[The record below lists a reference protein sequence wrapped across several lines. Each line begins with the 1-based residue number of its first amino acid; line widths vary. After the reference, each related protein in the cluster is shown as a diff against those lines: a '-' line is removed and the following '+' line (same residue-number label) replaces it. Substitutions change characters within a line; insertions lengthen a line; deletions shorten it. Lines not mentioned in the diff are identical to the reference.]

1 MFNKKEIFFLP
12 IKIDNEKVY
21 AGFWKRLSAG
31 IIDMLVMI
39 PIMVITH
46 FTQSIS
52 IVSSMI
58 TLVIMAVLGIVYTI
72 FFHYHFGATIGKMVV
87 GIKITRPDGSK
98 ISLTQAVLRSSIDI
112 GFCIV
117 MVISQLIALNYADP
131 EIYLN
136 AGPIDRA
143 KYILLLYPAWYSTVR
158 SASELWT
165 WSEFIVLLFNKRK
178 RAIHDFI
185 AGTIVIKKQYSKH

>member
-1 MFNKKEIFFLP
+1 MFKKEVMFFLP

-31 IIDMLVMI
+31 IIDMVVMI
-39 PIMVITH
+39 PFMVITH

-58 TLVIMAVLGIVYTI
+58 TLVIMAILGITYTI
-72 FFHYHFGATIGKMVV
+72 YFHYRFGATIGKMVV

-98 ISLTQAVLRSSIDI
+98 ITPIQAVLRSSVDI
-112 GFCIV
+112 GFCII

-143 KYILLLYPAWYSTVR
+143 KYILILYPAWYSVVS

>member
-1 MFNKKEIFFLP
+1 MFNKKEVFFLP
-12 IKIDNEKVY
+12 IKIDNETVY

-39 PIMVITH
+39 PLMIIGY
-46 FTQSIS
+46 FTQNIS
-52 IVSSMI
+52 IIISMI
-58 TLVIMAVLGIVYTI
+58 TVVIAALFAITYI
-72 FFHYHFGATIGKMVV
+72 IYFHYRFGATIGKMVV

-98 ISLTQAVLRSSIDI
+98 ISLIQAVLRSSVDI
-112 GFCIV
+112 VFCIIT
-117 MVISQLIALNYADP
+117 VISELIALSYADP

-136 AGPIDRA
+136 AGKIDQA
-143 KYILLLYPAWYSTVR
+143 KYILLFYPAWYSIVN

-185 AGTIVIKKQYSKH
+185 AGTIVIKKQYSKN